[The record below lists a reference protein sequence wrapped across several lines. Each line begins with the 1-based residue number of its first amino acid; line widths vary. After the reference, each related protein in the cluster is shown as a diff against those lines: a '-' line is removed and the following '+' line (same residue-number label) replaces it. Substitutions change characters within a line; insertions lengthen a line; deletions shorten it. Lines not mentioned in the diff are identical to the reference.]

1 MKQYTKAEI
10 KEILIAYGEQNEGI
24 IDLRTID
31 FGDIVIDNSF
41 QKADKIINE
50 GLEAEWIINNYQK
63 AILINNNYQKASTI
77 NNGIQKASMILNS
90 SQEAIQIENLGQQ
103 EVDKIFFDVGK
114 NKYLIPVDL
123 SKNEVAFGSFR
134 GTYEKLLEE
143 STKKYKKNN
152 PYMEVIN
159 YWQENN
165 KKRP

>member
-50 GLEAEWIINNYQK
+50 GLEAEWII
-63 AILINNNYQKASTI
+63 NNYQKASTI